1 MESTFTGIE
10 IGKRSLVANTEAL
23 ATIGHN
29 ISNASTPGYSRQRVV
44 LQPFDP
50 LYMPGLTREETP
62 GQLGQGVV
70 VASIRRIHD
79 QILEQRIVAQGRE
92 QGYWKAR
99 DQYLLM
105 VEQVYNEPSNVSV
118 RSLMDKFWT
127 SFQELSVY
135 PSQMSAR
142 EAVVQRS
149 QALMSAIHRRYSSLK
164 DIRDMLEQDVK
175 ATVKQINE
183 TMRNIAALD
192 KQIIQVKAMGDNPND
207 LLDQRDLLVEK
218 LSGMINITVDNRD
231 PNHFNVH
238 TGGMELIQG
247 TVVHDLKLTTD
258 RQNEGYSKVVWAA
271 GGEQVQS
278 RGGKLGALVGMR
290 DGDVRREI
298 QKLDNMT
305 INFADLVNEIHR
317 QGYGLNGRTGLDLFK
332 EYPFVNNVLGNYD
345 RSGNGQFDSTY
356 IFRINGGNILKPKEQ
371 IGLTGTIT
379 LSGANGNVTVP
390 YHPTDT
396 VDAVIQRIN
405 NSGADVVAYLDRRN
419 RLTLKATP
427 SETENYPSFV
437 IRHIQDSGQF
447 LVGYSGI
454 LNRSGAANAYDWG
467 HADAVRSLRITVPA
481 DLGANGPANYAVAPL
496 SHPAGWVEVNPQ
508 IVEDPSLIAAGFGK
522 DGKPAQPGDGS
533 AALAIAQ
540 LRTEQIM
547 IGKRTSFD
555 EFFSSAVADIGLK
568 GQTAQQTLDTQ
579 NAIMKDLNDQKQ
591 AISGVNLDEEFS
603 NMIKFQHGYEAAA
616 KFVSTMNTMLDT
628 LINKLGV

>member
-1 MESTFTGIE
+1 MGIE
-10 IGKRSLVANTEAL
+10 IGKRSLIANTEAL

-29 ISNASTPGYSRQRVV
+29 VSNASTPGYSRERVV

-50 LYMPGLTREETP
+50 LYMPDMTREDTP
-62 GQLGQGVV
+62 GQLGQGVI
-70 VASIRRIHD
+70 VASVQRIHD
-79 QILEQRIVAQGRE
+79 NILEQRIVAQGHE

-105 VEQVYNEPSNVSV
+105 VEQVYNEPSGVSV
-118 RSLMDKFWT
+118 RSLMDKFWS
-127 SFQELSVY
+127 SFQELSVN

-149 QALMSAIHRRYSSLK
+149 EALMSAIHQRFTSLT
-164 DIRDMLEQDVK
+164 DIRGMLEQDIQ
-175 ATVKQINE
+175 ATVKQIND
-183 TMRNIAALD
+183 TMINIAALN
-192 KQIIQVKAMGDNPND
+192 KQIVKVKAMGDNPND

-247 TVVHDLKLTTD
+247 SVVRDLKTATD
-258 RQNEGYSKVVWAA
+258 PLNDGYSKVVWASN
-271 GGEQVQS
+271 GEQVQL

-290 DGDVRREI
+290 DGDVKQEI

-305 INFADLVNEIHR
+305 MNFADLVNEVHR
-317 QGYGLNGRTGLDLFK
+317 QGYGLNGQTGLDFFK
-332 EYPFVNNVLGNYD
+332 EYPFVNNVQGNYD

-356 IFRINGGNILKPKEQ
+356 IFRINGGNVLKPKEQ
-371 IGLTGTIT
+371 IGLNGTIT
-379 LSGANGNVTVP
+379 LSGPNGNVNVA

-396 VDAVIQRIN
+396 VDEVIKRIN
-405 NSGADVVAYLDRRN
+405 NAGADVVAYLDRQN
-419 RLTLKATP
+419 QLTLKATP
-427 SETENYPSFV
+427 SETEANPDFV

-447 LVGYSGI
+447 LVGYAGI
-454 LNRSGAANAYDWG
+454 LNQAGAAGAYDWG
-467 HADAVRSLRITVPA
+467 HANAIQSLRINAPTTS
-481 DLGANGPANYAVAPL
+481 GANGPAQYAVAPL
-496 SHPAGWVEVNPQ
+496 THPSGWIELNPE
-508 IVEDPSLIAAGFGK
+508 IAKDPSTIAAGLGRN
-522 DGKPAQPGDGS
+522 GQPAQPGDGS

-540 LRTEQIM
+540 LRTEPIM
-547 IGKRTSFD
+547 IGKQTSFD